1 MAWTLAELSKIET
14 DTLRK
19 SVMDTLLMNSN
30 LLELVPWETIGTL
43 ATTIV
48 RYKDLPSFGYRKV
61 NEGFSESTGKFE
73 QKVENISLGGLDIDT
88 DKAIAR
94 AKNTIADA
102 RAIQQV
108 MALKSAAFQFNWKVI
123 AGDPTTDPEEF
134 KGLRLRVDDLYTEG
148 YTDQKFACNSTT
160 VGILNSEA
168 TAYAF
173 VNDIDKLVYAID
185 GHNPDYLLMNKKTLL
200 ALRAVLRRARLLNQ
214 AQDMFGR
221 YIDMYGS
228 TRLIDIGT
236 RADQTTEIILNTET
250 AAGAASGGTECTS
263 IYAVKFG
270 IGDETWGIQEYPME
284 VTDLGELQTAPK
296 YRTRVDWPH
305 GLATT
310 SPRSIARMYGIVP
323 DSSA

>member
-19 SVMDTLLMNSN
+19 SVIDTLLMNSN
-30 LLELVPWETIGTL
+30 LMELLPWETIGTL

-48 RYKDLPSFGYRKV
+48 RYKDLPSVGYRKV

-73 QKVENISLGGLDIDT
+73 HKVENISLGGLDIDT

-102 RAIQQV
+102 RAIQQM
-108 MALKSAAFQFNWKVI
+108 MALKSSAFQFNWKFI
-123 AGDPTTDPEEF
+123 AGNPTSDPEEF
-134 KGLRLRVDDLYTEG
+134 KGLRLRVDDINNEG
-148 YTDQKFACNSTT
+148 FTDQKIQASDNDT
-160 VGILNSEA
+160 GILNS
-168 TAYAF
+168 TAKSHDF
-173 VNDIDKLVYAID
+173 LNDLDKLVYAID
-185 GHNPDYLLMNKKTLL
+185 GHDPTYMLMNKKMLL
-200 ALRAVLRRARLLNQ
+200 ALRAVLRKEKLLDQ
-214 AQDMFGR
+214 SQDQFGR
-221 YIDMYGS
+221 KIDMYGN

-236 RADQTTEIILNTET
+236 RADQITEIILNTET
-250 AAGAASGGTECTS
+250 TAGAASGGTECTS

-296 YRTRVDWPH
+296 YRTRIDWPH
-305 GLATT
+305 GLATV
-310 SPRSIARMYGIVP
+310 SPRSMARLYGIVP